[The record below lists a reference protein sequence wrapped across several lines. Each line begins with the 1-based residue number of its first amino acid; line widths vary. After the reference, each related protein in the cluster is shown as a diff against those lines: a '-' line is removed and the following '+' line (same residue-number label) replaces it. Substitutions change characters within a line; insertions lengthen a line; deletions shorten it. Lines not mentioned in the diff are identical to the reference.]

1 MKTKRDTLIKSF
13 VWGGLAGAVLLTIG
27 LVYTFSTETSPVLG
41 VLGSIVA
48 GVAGV
53 TLVSQFFWGEFM
65 LEFFMFFFKTFRAPL
80 LIFTLDLD
88 GIIWFICVKLLF
100 AILGFL
106 LSATIFLVG
115 LLLSLALS
123 LITFPFALGSY
134 LRSAD

>member
-1 MKTKRDTLIKSF
+1 METKRETLTKSF
-13 VWGGLAGAVLLTIG
+13 IWGGLAGALLLTIG
-27 LVYTFSTETSPVLG
+27 LFYTFSTETSPLFG

-48 GVAGV
+48 GIAGV

-65 LEFFMFFFKTFRAPL
+65 LDFFMFFFKTFRAPL

-106 LSATIFLVG
+106 LSATIFILG

-123 LITFPFALGSY
+123 LFVFPFALTSY
-134 LRSAD
+134 LHSY